1 MAPSSSKRDGPAR
14 RETSIRRGI
23 DVLMSLASDEALG
36 SDGLGVTQIAELL
49 GREKS
54 QVSRALTTLGEYGLV
69 ERNADATYRLGWRLH
84 TIGKLAGRQRLLE
97 VAAPALRDVALR
109 LGERAH
115 ISVLQGSEVVTVL
128 SESPGRVVQAI
139 GWVGRVTPVYCT
151 SAGRA
156 LLIDAGATEIERV
169 LANVTLVKH
178 APRTPRSARAVAA
191 RVVAAREAGYAV
203 ADQEFEP
210 DLIGVAVPVRDP
222 DGSIVAALNVSAPR
236 FRFLAQVDE
245 AAKELITVS
254 RRISTQIDAQAQDE
268 ASANHPEAT
277 P

>member
-109 LGERAH
+109 LA
-115 ISVLQGSEVVTVL
+115 S
-128 SESPGRVVQAI
+128 GR
-139 GWVGRVTPVYCT
+139 T
-151 SAGRA
+151 S
-156 LLIDAGATEIERV
+156 
-169 LANVTLVKH
+169 
-178 APRTPRSARAVAA
+178 RSCR
-191 RVVAAREAGYAV
+191 
-203 ADQEFEP
+203 
-210 DLIGVAVPVRDP
+210 
-222 DGSIVAALNVSAPR
+222 
-236 FRFLAQVDE
+236 
-245 AAKELITVS
+245 AAKS
-254 RRISTQIDAQAQDE
+254 
-268 ASANHPEAT
+268 
-277 P
+277 